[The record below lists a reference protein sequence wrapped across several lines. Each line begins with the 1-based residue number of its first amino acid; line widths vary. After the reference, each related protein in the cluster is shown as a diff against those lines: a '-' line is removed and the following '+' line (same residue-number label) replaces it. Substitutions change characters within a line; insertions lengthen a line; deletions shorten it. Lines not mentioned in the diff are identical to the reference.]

1 MSTMVLQDS
10 QSQKIKIV
18 FGPPGTG
25 KTTHLLGVVEAALQR
40 GIPPDRIGYFAFTK
54 KAAREAVT
62 RAMEK
67 FDLDRK
73 SFKYFRTLHSMA
85 FLMLGLKNSDVM
97 DDDDYRAV
105 SDYVQIKLINP
116 NKSVDD
122 LGVSTPQDP
131 YLKIIDQAKIKNV
144 SLSNEFVS
152 SGEHIQGGFEKLQQI
167 ASGLKQY
174 KTKHSKFDF
183 TDMIVE
189 FNKQKSC
196 PRFEIVIIDEA
207 QDLSFIQWQM
217 AEILIRN
224 SKEAYIAGDDD
235 QAIFDWAGADTKRL
249 GLIGGQREILT
260 QSYRVPRAVHQVAGA
275 LINRVQ
281 DRVQKNWNPK
291 EEEGIVRRHR
301 VRFNNQIDLTNGS
314 WLVLARTN
322 YILDQIADD
331 LRYQGLFYEYKNRS
345 SISDRMI
352 RAIQGWNNLKEGN
365 EIDVSTVQDIYYYM
379 GGNGN
384 IEHGHKEAI
393 KTASDE
399 VKYNYE
405 SLVVNHGLNADINSD
420 WNIALDRI
428 PESMQR
434 YINAALRR
442 SSFNSSKNIKLSTI
456 HASKGGE
463 ADNVMVLTDLPR
475 KADLSLSQKRD
486 DERRVFYV
494 ATTRAKKSLHII
506 ESQSNREFKELL

>member
-1 MSTMVLQDS
+1 MVLQDS

-40 GIPPDRIGYFAFTK
+40 GIPPDRIGYFAFSK
-54 KAAREAVT
+54 KAAKEAIT

-67 FDLDRK
+67 FNLDHK

-85 FLMLGLKNSDVM
+85 FLMLGLQNSDVM
-97 DDDDYRAV
+97 NDEDYRAV
-105 SDYVQIKLINP
+105 SDYVQVKLINP
-116 NKSVDD
+116 NKSVEE

-144 SLSNEFVS
+144 SLSNEFLRS
-152 SGEHIQGGFEKLQQI
+152 NEHIQGGLEKLNQI
-167 ASGLKQY
+167 ATGLQRY
-174 KTKHSKFDF
+174 KYSRAKFDF

-189 FNKQKSC
+189 FNKQKTC
-196 PRFEIVIIDEA
+196 PKFEIVIIDEA

-249 GLIGGQREILT
+249 GLIGGEREILA
-260 QSYRVPRAVHQVAGA
+260 QSYRIPRAVHHVAA
-275 LINRVQ
+275 NLINRVS
-281 DRVQKNWNPK
+281 DRVIKNWNPK
-291 EEEGIVRRHR
+291 EDEGIVQRHPLL
-301 VRFNNQIDLTNGS
+301 FNNHIDFTQGE
-314 WLVLARTN
+314 WLILARTN
-322 YILDQIADD
+322 YMLDPIMDR
-331 LRYQGLFYEYKNRS
+331 LRDQGLFYQFKNRS
-345 SISDRMI
+345 SISEKMI
-352 RAIQGWNNLKEGN
+352 SAIQGWKDLQNGT
-365 EIDVSTVQDIYYYM
+365 EIDLATVQNIYYYM
-379 GGNGN
+379 TGSGN
-384 IEHGHKEAI
+384 IQHGYKEKI

-399 VKYNYE
+399 VKYTYE
-405 SLVVNHGLNADINSD
+405 SLVVHHGLKADINTE
-420 WNIALDRI
+420 WNFSLDRI
-428 PESMQR
+428 SESMQR
-434 YINAALRR
+434 YINAALLR
-442 SSFNSSKNIKLSTI
+442 SSFNKSKNIKLSTI

-463 ADNVMVLTDLPR
+463 ADNVVVLTDLPR
-475 KADLSLSQKRD
+475 KADLSISQKRD

-506 ESQSNREFKELL
+506 SSKTNREFKELL

>member
-1 MSTMVLQDS
+1 MILQDS

-25 KTTHLLGVVEAALQR
+25 KTTHLLSIVESELQK
-40 GIPPDRIGYFAFTK
+40 GTPPDRIGYFAFTK

-67 FDLDRK
+67 FSLDRK

-85 FLMLGLKNSDVM
+85 FLMLGLKNADVM
-97 DDDDYRAV
+97 DDDDYKAA
-105 SDYVQIKLINP
+105 SDYLQVKLINP
-116 NKSVDD
+116 NKSVDE
-122 LGVSTPQDP
+122 LGISLPQDP

-144 SLSNEFVS
+144 SLSNEFIR

-167 ASGLKQY
+167 DKGLERY
-174 KTKHSKFDF
+174 KKKHSKFNF

-189 FNKQKSC
+189 FNKQKNC
-196 PRFEIVIIDEA
+196 PRFEVVIIDEA

-224 SKEAYIAGDDD
+224 SKRAYIAGDDD

-249 GLIGGQREILT
+249 GLIGGEREILT
-260 QSYRVPRAVHQVAGA
+260 QSYRVPRAVHQVADN
-275 LINRVQ
+275 LISKVN
-281 DRVQKNWNPK
+281 DRVQKDWNPK
-291 EEEGIVRRHR
+291 EEEGIVQRHR
-301 VRFNNQIDLTNGS
+301 MRFNNQIDLTNGS
-314 WLVLARTN
+314 WLILARTN
-322 YILDQIADD
+322 YVLDQIADD
-331 LRYQGLFYEYKNRS
+331 LKYQGLFYEYKNRS

-365 EIDVSTVQDIYYYM
+365 EIDVFAAQDIYYYM
-379 GGNGN
+379 SGNGN

-393 KTASDE
+393 KTASEE

-405 SLVVNHGLNADINSD
+405 SLVVGHGLNADINSE

-434 YINAALRR
+434 YINAAMRR
-442 SSFNSSKNIKLSTI
+442 SSFNKSKNIKLSTI

-475 KADLSLSQKRD
+475 KADLSLAQKRD

-506 ESQSNREFKELL
+506 ESQSNREFTEL